1 MAKAIREADGKA
13 LLHRYAN
20 TLLAREGQ
28 PAFDEL
34 QLPSFRCVSVVARDS
49 LDGLSSDHP
58 WLRNEVR
65 SQQGILLSLKTQS
78 EQSV

>member
-20 TLLAREGQ
+20 KLLAREGQ

-34 QLPSFRCVSVVARDS
+34 RLPTFKCVSFVPGDS
-49 LDGLSSDHP
+49 LEGLSSTHP
-58 WLRNEVR
+58 WLRNEVGW
-65 SQQGILLSLKTQS
+65 Q
-78 EQSV
+78 